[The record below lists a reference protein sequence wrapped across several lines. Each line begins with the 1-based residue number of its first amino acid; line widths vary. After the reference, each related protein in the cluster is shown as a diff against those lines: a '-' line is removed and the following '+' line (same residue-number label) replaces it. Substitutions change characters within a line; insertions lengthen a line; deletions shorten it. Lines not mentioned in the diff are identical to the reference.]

1 LPSILLRYAFEMVQ
15 TRKLGGSFRSFAW
28 EGGGDRLIVVGDG
41 GQILTIEG
49 EKAVKLVSGTHQNLR
64 GISINP
70 TDGTALIVG
79 NAGTVL
85 LLRRE
90 DLSVRRLDAPT
101 SENLRAASWNPR
113 GTSALISGNQGALL
127 RYSSQR
133 LELLGAARANLRHI
147 AWSSASGKALVTSNC
162 FAEEFIPSPNL
173 FAYDPANQTLSSL
186 NEGRSDLIGVDWKAD
201 GTIALVVGYDV
212 IWHNGEIAVFD
223 GVNLSHVEFN
233 NKRVYPV
240 AVSWKPS
247 VELATIV
254 TSTPQPGMGK
264 GVVYLWDRKSL
275 RTIYSNDL
283 VFFSAV
289 AWNKD
294 GTELAALGSSMSRTF
309 NC

>member
-1 LPSILLRYAFEMVQ
+1 LPSILLSYANERLQ
-15 TRKLGGSFRSFAW
+15 TRKLEGSFRSFAW
-28 EGGGDRLIVVGDG
+28 ERDGDRLIVVGDR

-49 EKAVKLVSGTHQNLR
+49 EKSAKVVSGTRHNLR

-70 TDGTALIVG
+70 TDGAALIVG

-85 LLRRE
+85 LLRLE
-90 DLSVRRLDAPT
+90 GHGVTRLDPLT
-101 SENLRAASWNPR
+101 SENLRAASWNSR
-113 GTSALISGNQGALL
+113 GTSALISGNHGTLL
-127 RYSSQR
+127 RYSSQS
-133 LELLGAARANLRHI
+133 LEILGGARANLRHI
-147 AWSSASGKALVTSNC
+147 AWRPLADLALVTSNC

-173 FAYDPANQTLSSL
+173 FAYDPTNQTLSSL
-186 NEGRSDLIGVDWKAD
+186 NEGRADLIGVDWKAD
-201 GTIALVVGYDV
+201 GTTALVVGYDV

-223 GVNLSHVEFN
+223 GLTLSHVEFN

-240 AVSWKPS
+240 AASWNPS
-247 VELATIV
+247 EGLAAIV

-264 GVVYLWDRKSL
+264 GVVYLWDQNGL
-275 RTIYSNDL
+275 RSIYSSDL

-289 AWNKD
+289 AWNRD